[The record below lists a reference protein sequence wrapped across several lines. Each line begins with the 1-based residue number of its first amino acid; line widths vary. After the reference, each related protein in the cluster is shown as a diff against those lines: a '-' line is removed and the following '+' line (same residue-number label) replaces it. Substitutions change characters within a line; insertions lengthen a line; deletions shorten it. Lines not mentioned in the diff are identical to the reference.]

1 MNVQHWLED
10 AADNAE
16 NFLVSVLC
24 PGCGT
29 MHFINSLTG
38 KLQDDKADE

>member
-10 AADNAE
+10 AADDAE
-16 NFLVSVLC
+16 NVHVPVQC

-29 MHFINSLTG
+29 LHFINSLTG
-38 KLQDDKADE
+38 KLQGEADE

>member
-10 AADNAE
+10 AADDEE
-16 NFLVSVLC
+16 NVLVSVPC

-29 MHFINSLTG
+29 LHFINSLTG